1 MERKIFFQQ
10 PQLLNG
16 CVLRQ
21 TVALYNLYFLDKSA
35 ILEDEIFSGKY
46 TLYEFRTIAQRF

>member
-1 MERKIFFQQ
+1 MS
-10 PQLLNG
+10 
-16 CVLRQ
+16 VLRQ

>member
-1 MERKIFFQQ
+1 MIIATK
-10 PQLLNG
+10 
-16 CVLRQ
+16 Q
-21 TVALYNLYFLDKSA
+21 TIDYCNISTQELYFLDKSA